1 MGDCRL
7 RPVEHGDLDCFEAEF
22 SDRAGTGEYQWF
34 GYRSLRALRE
44 RFAETGLLEPAGGVL
59 TVCWGDEVAGRVEWF
74 ASFWG
79 PRLTSSCWTI
89 AIGLRPVFQGRGIGA
104 EAQRMLAAYLFD
116 TTRAHRIQAWTD
128 TANVAEQ
135 RALEKAGF
143 RREGLI
149 REAQWRAGAWH
160 DQVLFSVL
168 RPEAA
173 SVQ

>member
-7 RPVEHGDLDCFEAEF
+7 RPVEESDLDCFEAEF

-34 GYRSLRALRE
+34 GYRSGQGVRE
-44 RFAETGLLEPAGGVL
+44 RFAKSGLLEPDGGVL

-74 ASFWG
+74 PGYWG
-79 PRLTSSCWTI
+79 RRETSMCWTT
-89 AIGLRPVFQGRGIGA
+89 AIGLRAAFRGQGIGT
-104 EAQRMLAAYLFD
+104 EAQRLLVAYLFD
-116 TTRAHRIQAWTD
+116 HTRVHRIQAFTD
-128 TANVAEQ
+128 AGNQAEQ

-143 RREGLI
+143 RREGVI
-149 REAQWRAGAWH
+149 WEAQWRAGEWH
-160 DQVLFSVL
+160 DQVLFAVL